1 MKNTIA
7 NWRQFLAEAT
17 DGTYFQET
25 FDLYVLLSVSKDL
38 GGNRDQLKNDIR
50 ALPEVLTVSVVD
62 PPRGIQRNLP
72 TRFLSTLK
80 IHCRQPAVDTNQMG
94 IAKRVLQATR
104 NMRGVK
110 VIKYDLPHA
119 FAPEDALNEGYQ
131 QDPARRARLSRGF
144 DRLTKTGPNKTG
156 PFHAME
162 TDPEW
167 KSAPPGAPGGRPPG
181 APGGLEEACGCSDM
195 ATPPSGK
202 TIKIKIKSGGDKI
215 VDSFHMHDKLSP
227 AIWADE
233 KMHPEI
239 RDRLEEIAQE
249 FIDNLDLPNL
259 RIKDIILTGSLANFN
274 WSSFSDLDV
283 HIVVDFRDISED
295 EGFVKKYFDAVR
307 SNWNR
312 SHEILVKD
320 YEVELYIQD
329 DDEQHVS
336 TGVYSILNDEWVVA
350 PSKSEEDI
358 NTHSIMKKALPLMRE
373 VERIELL
380 SARGAVHR
388 ALDLG
393 DKLKEKLRRLRS
405 SGLESEGIFSVENLA
420 FKVLR
425 RSGHM
430 GRLYDIMRETYDAE
444 RSIADQ

>member
-1 MKNTIA
+1 MKNTIK
-7 NWRQFLAEAT
+7 NWRRFLTERE
-17 DGTYFQET
+17 DSGYFQET
-25 FDLYVLLSVSKDL
+25 FELYALLSVSKDL
-38 GGNRDQLKNDIR
+38 GGNRDQIKNDIR

-72 TRFLSTLK
+72 TRFLTTLK
-80 IHCRQPAVDTNQMG
+80 IHCRQPAIDANQLG
-94 IAKRVLQATR
+94 IAKRILQAAR

-110 VIKYDLPHA
+110 VIKYDLPQA
-119 FAPEDALNEGYQ
+119 FAPEDALAEGYQ
-131 QDPARRARLSRGF
+131 QDPDRLQRLSRGF
-144 DRLTKTGPNKTG
+144 DRLTKTGPNKSG

-162 TDPEW
+162 TDPDW
-167 KSAPPGAPGGRPPG
+167 KSAPPGAPGG
-181 APGGLEEACGCSDM
+181 LEEGCGCPDM
-195 ATPPSGK
+195 DPPSSGK
-202 TIKIKIKSGGDKI
+202 IIKIKIKSAGGKI
-215 VDSFHMHDKLSP
+215 VDSFHMHDELSA
-227 AIWADE
+227 AIWAGD
-233 KMHPEI
+233 KMRPEI

-249 FIDNLDLPNL
+249 FIDNLELPNL

-329 DDEQHVS
+329 DDEEHVS

-350 PSKSEEDI
+350 PSKKEEDI

-380 SARGAVHR
+380 SARGDVHK

-393 DKLKEKLRRLRS
+393 NKLKEKLRRLRS

-430 GRLYDIMRETYDAE
+430 GRLYDIMRETYDTE